1 MFDYGILKQRRV
13 FKKSPLIGKN
23 STKAY
28 LTWPSI
34 LQDLIL
40 QVQELMLWPKFL
52 FELSVKILFLEEVKN
67 HATSRARVRVPKN
80 YEELKKRRM
89 NLSQQRKIFFS
100 VKTIYRTPTCN
111 NNNKKHTLHGYQKRH
126 F

>member
-52 FELSVKILFLEEVKN
+52 FELSVKILFLEVKN

-80 YEELKKRRM
+80 MKNKKKKNELITAKKE
-89 NLSQQRKIFFS
+89 FFS
-100 VKTIYRTPTCN
+100 VKTIY
-111 NNNKKHTLHGYQKRH
+111 
-126 F
+126 